1 MSSKRWRVLSLAC
14 MYIESAPP
22 DHDPRMP
29 FFGAIIHS
37 HDYEVQHMDVKL
49 TREKGVRVVATR
61 LTEEEAEAMA
71 QLLRAI
77 ETN

>member
-1 MSSKRWRVLSLAC
+1 MSEKRWRVLSLAC
-14 MYIESAPP
+14 MSFETAPP

-29 FFGAIIHS
+29 FFGRITHS

-61 LTEEEAEAMA
+61 LTKEEAEAMVR
-71 QLLRAI
+71 LLSAS
-77 ETN
+77 ETD